1 MECLKEE
8 NPSSLLRKDGRKLT
22 RCPRL
27 ELNAKT
33 TDAINEANH
42 KREKIGDGSVRVK
55 VLVSKQQLK
64 QLMAAS
70 NGKLRSNAVQNS
82 SIQQLLHVLKR
93 KIEAERTARRVR
105 WRPSLHSIPEE
116 VTGDTI
122 HTLGEIFGLD

>member
-8 NPSSLLRKDGRKLT
+8 NPSLLLRRDERKLT

-27 ELNAKT
+27 ELNANT
-33 TDAINEANH
+33 MDAINEANH
-42 KREKIGDGSVRVK
+42 KREKIGHGSVRVK
-55 VLVSKQQLK
+55 VVVSKQQLK

-70 NGKLRSNAVQNS
+70 NGKLRSNAIQSS

-93 KIEAERTARRVR
+93 KVEAERTTRRVR
-105 WRPSLHSIPEE
+105 WRPGLQSIPEE

-122 HTLGEIFGLD
+122 HTLGEIIWS